1 MSETPIIEI
10 RDGRKEFHGAVANED
25 INFRLMPAEVHSL
38 LGENGA
44 GKSTMTKIMA
54 GVHQLTAGKLLL
66 DGEEIAFR
74 SPADA
79 LSKGIAMVYQENSLV
94 PTMSVA
100 QNIYLG
106 DEKLF
111 NGLRKLNIAA
121 QQFLQSLNFHV
132 NPTLYVSELGA
143 AQRQMVEIARAV
155 HHKARVIIFDEPT
168 ATLTPEEKHHFFSL
182 VRRLKKS
189 GVAIIFISHALEEAL
204 SISDSITVLRDG
216 RIVDNGPCAEF
227 DRGRIVKAMIG
238 RDLSDSAY
246 ADLAS
251 REIKQRPPGDRTLS
265 VENISMGV
273 AVRNA
278 SFSVF
283 SGQVTGVFGLIGSGR
298 TEMMKVV
305 AGIYKRDL
313 FHGGNVMLEGRPIRY
328 RVPGPA
334 VEDGI
339 VYVTEDRKS
348 EGFFDTMTIGQN
360 IQVGDTVANRS
371 MWNVIDYRS
380 ARDLA
385 DHWIKRLNIRAISS
399 DAKVIELSGGNQQK
413 VVIAKALTKTPK
425 LVIFDEP
432 TRGVDVG
439 AIREIHEFIQQ
450 LADEGIAVVVV
461 SSYLPEILTLSDR
474 ILVARQGQI
483 VEEFEARDASEEK
496 IIFAAVH

>member
-25 INFRLMPAEVHSL
+25 INFRLMPSEVHSL

-54 GVHQLTAGKLLL
+54 GVHLLTAGKLLL

>member
-1 MSETPIIEI
+1 M
-10 RDGRKEFHGAVANED
+10 
-25 INFRLMPAEVHSL
+25 
-38 LGENGA
+38 
-44 GKSTMTKIMA
+44 
-54 GVHQLTAGKLLL
+54 
-66 DGEEIAFR
+66 
-74 SPADA
+74 
-79 LSKGIAMVYQENSLV
+79 
-94 PTMSVA
+94 
-100 QNIYLG
+100 
-106 DEKLF
+106 
-111 NGLRKLNIAA
+111 
-121 QQFLQSLNFHV
+121 
-132 NPTLYVSELGA
+132 
-143 AQRQMVEIARAV
+143 
-155 HHKARVIIFDEPT
+155 
-168 ATLTPEEKHHFFSL
+168 
-182 VRRLKKS
+182 
-189 GVAIIFISHALEEAL
+189 
-204 SISDSITVLRDG
+204 DS
-216 RIVDNGPCAEF
+216 GPCAEF

-298 TEMMKVV
+298 TEMMNS
-305 AGIYKRDL
+305 IYKRDL

-399 DAKVIELSGGNQQK
+399 DAKVIELSWRQSAEGCDCQ
-413 VVIAKALTKTPK
+413 
-425 LVIFDEP
+425 
-432 TRGVDVG
+432 G
-439 AIREIHEFIQQ
+439 ADQN
-450 LADEGIAVVVV
+450 A
-461 SSYLPEILTLSDR
+461 
-474 ILVARQGQI
+474 
-483 VEEFEARDASEEK
+483 EAGDL
-496 IIFAAVH
+496 

>member
-25 INFRLMPAEVHSL
+25 INFRLMPGEVHSL

-54 GVHQLTAGKLLL
+54 GVHKLTAGRLLL
-66 DGEEIAFR
+66 DGAEIAFK

-216 RIVDNGPCAEF
+216 RIVDSGPCADF
-227 DRGRIVKAMIG
+227 DRSRIVKAMIG

-283 SGQVTGVFGLIGSGR
+283 AGQVTGVFGLIGSGR

-313 FHGGNVMLEGRPIRY
+313 FHGGNVVLEDRSVRY

-334 VEDGI
+334 VQDGI

-360 IQVGDTVANRS
+360 ILVGDTVANRS
-371 MWNVIDYRS
+371 MWNVIDYRR

-439 AIREIHEFIQQ
+439 AIREIHEFIEQ